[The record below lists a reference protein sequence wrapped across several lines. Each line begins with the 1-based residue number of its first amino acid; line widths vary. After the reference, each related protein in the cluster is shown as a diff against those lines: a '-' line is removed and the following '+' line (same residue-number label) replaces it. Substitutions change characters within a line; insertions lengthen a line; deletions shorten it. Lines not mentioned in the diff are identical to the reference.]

1 MFLVI
6 MKTNEDFAI
15 SHLKINITDQKY
27 WLKYVEKYSAM
38 NLDASSPQRGK
49 LILILKS
56 LSDKGLK
63 LKRIAHKEIFL
74 CNVYDIYGQAT
85 KQKPLFEPTLKMTFS
100 HCHWPAR
107 GVKWQLSLLTLLWLN
122 LSFPNFRLRDI
133 AGSIE
138 GNNIAVHS
146 RDAGELFTFGG
157 TQSMF
162 CVYLRGR
169 LIHIVYM
176 ITHYKGTSVTC
187 DITMISQRLI
197 FHSGN
202 AALHINILSSAYQH
216 IHVKKLT
223 IFMDKIV
230 VEKFQIIYVNFQ
242 KQDDSVLCFVLFD
255 GPWVSKKCH
264 W

>member
-1 MFLVI
+1 MKFCSYNIFESYIQPQSKIQVKLLCLALKIRIISVFVAFVWMFLVI

-107 GVKWQLSLLTLLWLN
+107 GVKWQLSLLTLL
-122 LSFPNFRLRDI
+122 
-133 AGSIE
+133 
-138 GNNIAVHS
+138 
-146 RDAGELFTFGG
+146 
-157 TQSMF
+157 
-162 CVYLRGR
+162 
-169 LIHIVYM
+169 
-176 ITHYKGTSVTC
+176 
-187 DITMISQRLI
+187 
-197 FHSGN
+197 
-202 AALHINILSSAYQH
+202 
-216 IHVKKLT
+216 
-223 IFMDKIV
+223 
-230 VEKFQIIYVNFQ
+230 
-242 KQDDSVLCFVLFD
+242 
-255 GPWVSKKCH
+255 
-264 W
+264 